1 MINIFRSLNGGGLTA
16 QVAIGRTKAYI
27 DITDDTEF
35 TEGCIGQAAQA
46 MGGDFSRAVTDYRTK
61 LLSMEGLSREAYK
74 RVRDIRL
81 DDALSAPTTGVD
93 GILVFWEMVEVLE
106 QNRPLAHAEIYW
118 LDWFLRKHKLG
129 GENGSTD

>member
-1 MINIFRSLNGGGLTA
+1 MINIFRSLNNGGLTA

-27 DITDDTEF
+27 DITDDAEF

-61 LLSMEGLSREAYK
+61 VLSMESLSREAYK
-74 RVRDIRL
+74 RVRDIPQVAVL
-81 DDALSAPTTGVD
+81 ILPSTKVDDT
-93 GILVFWEMVEVLE
+93 LVFWEMVEILE
-106 QNRPLAHAEIYW
+106 QEKPLAHAEIYW

-129 GENGSTD
+129 GKNGQTD

>member
-1 MINIFRSLNGGGLTA
+1 MINIFRSLTNGGLTA

-46 MGGDFSRAVTDYRTK
+46 MGGEFSKAVTDYRNK
-61 LLSMEGLSREAYK
+61 LLSMESLSREAYK
-74 RVRDIRL
+74 RVRGIAAIDVVM
-81 DDALSAPTTGVD
+81 SHSTGVD
-93 GILVFWEMVEVLE
+93 DTIVFWGMVEVLE
-106 QNRPLAHAEIYW
+106 QSKPLAHAEIYW

-129 GENGSTD
+129 GENGQAE

>member
-1 MINIFRSLNGGGLTA
+1 M
-16 QVAIGRTKAYI
+16 AIGRTKAYI

-61 LLSMEGLSREAYK
+61 VLSMEGLSREAYK

-81 DDALSAPTTGVD
+81 DDALSAPTTGVND
-93 GILVFWEMVEVLE
+93 VVVFG
-106 QNRPLAHAEIYW
+106 RW
-118 LDWFLRKHKLG
+118 LKCWSKVNH
-129 GENGSTD
+129 

>member
-1 MINIFRSLNGGGLTA
+1 MINIFRSLTNGGLTA

-27 DITDDTEF
+27 DITDDTGF

-46 MGGDFSRAVTDYRTK
+46 MGGEFSKAVTDYRNK
-61 LLSMEGLSREAYK
+61 LLSMESLSREAYK
-74 RVRDIRL
+74 RVRGIEL
-81 DDALSAPTTGVD
+81 IDAIMSPTTKCD
-93 GILVFWEMVEVLE
+93 DTLVFWEMVEVLE